1 MVYKQYQITLYKTFV
16 KSHNMPNQAK
26 KQGG

>member
-1 MVYKQYQITLYKTFV
+1 MVRKQYQITLYKTFV
-16 KSHNMPNQAK
+16 KSHNMPNKAI

>member
-1 MVYKQYQITLYKTFV
+1 MVDKQYQITSYKTFV
-16 KSHNMPNQAK
+16 KSHKMPNKAI

>member
-1 MVYKQYQITLYKTFV
+1 MVHKQYQIILYKAFV
-16 KSHNMPNQAK
+16 KNHNMPNKAI